1 MEVCVIFLAIV
12 LTVGYGTAHSI
23 VANILGHGILSIA
36 HPATYVAT
44 LPSAVF
50 TPLYGTPLFF
60 AGACVVIA
68 TVFALATLCA
78 HGTTTTARMIIPL
91 EVFLPIPAGVIINI
105 FGVLIINR
113 YGIHGFHGQLPCLT
127 DAARVGAVGQTVL
140 IGIHGWRL
148 MG

>member
-12 LTVGYGTAHSI
+12 LTVG
-23 VANILGHGILSIA
+23 NILGHGILSIA

-113 YGIHGFHGQLPCLT
+113 YGIHGFHGPLSCLVPPCSSE
-127 DAARVGAVGQTVL
+127 
-140 IGIHGWRL
+140 
-148 MG
+148 MGTEMTTLD